1 MDNRSQPLTHD
12 RLAADEHEDANSD
25 ADRGTTVPHVPAD
38 HEQLRKRRQDD
49 AAGREEDQ
57 ELWSDP
63 LADMALKYGS
73 NLAVRSREAM
83 DRGISK
89 YFPIDK
95 LKCYF
100 AVDTV
105 YVQNKLKVLLCPYT
119 HKNWDLR
126 FQKGEPV
133 APKFD
138 VNAPDLYIPTMA
150 FLTYVL
156 EAGLVYGTQ
165 DRFCPDVLWTRTNMA
180 LTWLLVEV
188 LLITLG
194 LYLAALRVPMDI
206 PEIVA
211 YAGYKIVLSVLA
223 GLLLGRC
230 GYYVALLWNSCAF
243 ILFMM
248 YVVLLARWPVTQC
261 ACLHCFKHPDDEAE
275 DPAGHGR
282 GGQGAER
289 LRRPPAHVPHRGH
302 RGRAASAH
310 ALAVLRPGLV
320 SVKSF
325 DYRATQGSF
334 LARE

>member
-1 MDNRSQPLTHD
+1 MDNRSQPRTHD
-12 RLAADEHEDANSD
+12 GPADEHEDANSD
-25 ADRGTTVPHVPAD
+25 ADRADRGAAVPHVPAGD
-38 HEQLRKRRQDD
+38 ELLRKRRQDD
-49 AAGREEDQ
+49 DAAGPEEGQ

-63 LADMALKYGS
+63 LADMALKYGT
-73 NLAVRSREAM
+73 NLAVRSREAV

-150 FLTYVL
+150 FLTYVV

-188 LLITLG
+188 LLVTLG

-206 PEIVA
+206 PEIMA
-211 YAGYKIVLSVLA
+211 YAGYKYVGIVLSVLA

-243 ILFMM
+243 LLFMIQTM
-248 YVVLLARWPVTQC
+248 RLKIL
-261 ACLHCFKHPDDEAE
+261 PDMDV
-275 DPAGHGR
+275 AGRAQSVSAG
-282 GGQGAER
+282 R
-289 LRRPPAHVPHRGH
+289 LRMYLTVAI
-302 RGRAASAH
+302 AAVQPLLMLWLSSD
-310 ALAVLRPGLV
+310 LVL
-320 SVKSF
+320 
-325 DYRATQGSF
+325 
-334 LARE
+334 